1 MKKIILLTVFY
12 SVSFAIG
19 KKPSLEKKYENFNH
33 INKEELNT
41 NVRDLLDTLDTGL
54 YDSVSIGFGPGDI
67 IAELHKA
74 PGNLTLNG
82 IGINVQEWNSDG
94 ATVSLSVEV
103 FRQASSNYPF
113 STQGGTYGYEV
124 LEQDGWLGYA
134 HPSSSDSIAYPD
146 LSFQPDLVWNNFSS
160 GSGPCSNETEIEG
173 GQPLLGD
180 RVLPVSGQA
189 IIQKP
194 DNSSAGTYFVDFSS
208 EGSAE
213 FSKDEYFLVLITYMT
228 EGAGDPTDESSTVYV
243 NSGQSSNIYPRP
255 GLKYFS
261 SACSGPSGEHG
272 WHVLSTSWN
281 LQCVVNI
288 TGDIPPSIELYHLG
302 LSTSE
307 GLPDPVPT
315 WTEIKIMAIIKDLN
329 PSGGDDGVEIG
340 ILNWQ
345 LNSLTADTMSSIM
358 NTAFNLVIQEYVYH
372 TEMPGNTN
380 GTTVYWWISAE
391 DVEGNISAM
400 NKRSL
405 ILGTLSTAEEVFPK
419 EIRILG
425 NYPNPFNPFT
435 NILFSL
441 DRDSDIFLKVFD
453 SKGRLIK
460 ILSGGNKSAGN
471 HSVFWDGTNQK
482 GITVTTGVYF
492 YRFELNQQCFSGKMM
507 FLK

>member
-1 MKKIILLTVFY
+1 MKKIILLTIY
-12 SVSFAIG
+12 CSILFAFG
-19 KKPSLEKKYENFNH
+19 KELSSEKKFTKPYQL
-33 INKEELNT
+33 NKKELNA

-54 YDSVSIGFGPGDI
+54 YDSVSVGFGPGDV

-82 IGINVQEWNSDG
+82 IGVDVQGWNSDG
-94 ATVSLSVEV
+94 ATISLSVEV
-103 FRQASSNYPF
+103 FRQTNSNYPF
-113 STQGGTYGYEV
+113 SSQGDMYGYEV

-146 LSFQPDLVWNNFSS
+146 LSFQSDLVWNNFSA
-160 GSGPCSNETEIEG
+160 GSGPCSNEPEIGG
-173 GQPLLGD
+173 GQPLSGD

-194 DNSSAGTYFVDFSS
+194 DDNSTGTFFVDLSS
-208 EGSAE
+208 EGGAE
-213 FSKDEYFLVLITYMT
+213 FSKDEYFLVLITYLT
-228 EGAGDPTDESSTVYV
+228 EGAGDPNEESSIVYV
-243 NSGQSSNIYPRP
+243 NAGQASSIYPRP

-272 WHVLSTSWN
+272 WHILSSSWN
-281 LQCVVNI
+281 LKCVVNI
-288 TGDIPPSIELYHLG
+288 TGDIPPSIELYHIG

-329 PSGGDDGVEIG
+329 PSGGDDGVEMG
-340 ILNWQ
+340 VVNWQ

-380 GTTVYWWISAE
+380 GTTVYWWVSAE
-391 DVEGNISAM
+391 DVEGNVSAM

-405 ILGTLSTAEEVFPK
+405 LLGTLSTAEEIFPK
-419 EIRILG
+419 EIKILG
-425 NYPNPFNPFT
+425 NYPNPFNPVT

-441 DRDSDIFLKVFD
+441 DRDSDIILKVFD
-453 SKGRLIK
+453 SRGRLIN
-460 ILSGGNKSAGN
+460 ILSSGKKSAGS

-482 GITVTTGVYF
+482 GITAPTGVYF
-492 YRFELNQQCFSGKMM
+492 YRFELDQKHLSGKMM